1 MGHAARVFARDDPLT
16 VAPRRRALMYAPRL
30 EDVMSRISS
39 RPAGSILFFLL
50 AISSSPVL
58 ADDGHWTLTALE
70 NDGPNTWVDIG
81 LVLGDPIPPCS
92 QTTCLPEGRWHLY
105 MSPCPLKMRD
115 AHIVPAPS
123 VDCTNGTAW
132 LTHFGDVAQSG
143 SLELQVLL
151 APGSYT
157 FTGNYSIIYP
167 SRDHSGFCAGGSA
180 CFSARNPASATIDV
194 TPVAVAASTWGRIKA
209 LYR

>member
-1 MGHAARVFARDDPLT
+1 
-16 VAPRRRALMYAPRL
+16 
-30 EDVMSRISS
+30 MSRVSLRS
-39 RPAGSILFFLL
+39 VAAGLLLSIAFF
-50 AISSSPVL
+50 SSPVL

-70 NDGPNTWVDIG
+70 NEGPNTWVDIG

-92 QTTCLPEGRWHLY
+92 QTTCLPEGRWYLY
-105 MSPCPLKMRD
+105 MSPCPLKARD
-115 AHIVPAPS
+115 PHIIPFPS

-132 LTHFGDVAQSG
+132 LMHFGDVAHSG